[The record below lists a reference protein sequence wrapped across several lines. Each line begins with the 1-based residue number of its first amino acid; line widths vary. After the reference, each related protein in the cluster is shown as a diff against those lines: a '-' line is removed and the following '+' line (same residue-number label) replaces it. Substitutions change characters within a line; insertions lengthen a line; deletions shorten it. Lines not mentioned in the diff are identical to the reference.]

1 MTEELF
7 NMIEYQV
14 KQTGRTYW
22 ACRSCTNYAEG
33 MHHRMKQIEEK
44 LAEVKQSCS
53 KNEEG
58 LSQVQAEVGR
68 LAEKVEKQAKDASE
82 ATSSKEDSVYEEIR
96 EREMRRANVVI
107 HGMKEAP
114 LECKGRERWD
124 WDRDSCWNL
133 FRALKLDMPK
143 DCIRFVRR
151 VGDAETQPRP
161 LILGFNEEGDRR
173 RLLRC
178 DTRNTPF
185 SDVDIGPD
193 LTKKQRQEEINMKA
207 EAVRRNMRMEEA
219 DRAKN
224 LAWQVVGPR
233 GEKRLIKVYVDMEKE
248 RLNGDSGNRGR
259 GGAARRGRGG
269 RTPPAATGSNTTP
282 LGARDARTE
291 DMEVEGEPRE
301 DTNMEETGPNTG
313 RRGRGRPP
321 GMRHL
326 GERSRLDS
334 TAKRKDR
341 AVGGED
347 EEDDSLPPPAK
358 AKH

>member
-1 MTEELF
+1 
-7 NMIEYQV
+7 MIEYQV

-22 ACRSCTNYAEG
+22 TCRSCTNYAEG

-82 ATSSKEDSVYEEIR
+82 ATNSKEDSVYEEIR

-124 WDRDSCWNL
+124 WDGDSCWNL
-133 FRALKLDMPK
+133 FRALKLDMSK
-143 DCIRFVRR
+143 DCIRFVKR
-151 VGDAETQPRP
+151 VGDAESQPRP
-161 LILGFNEEGDRR
+161 LILGFNEEGDKR

-207 EAVRRNMRMEEA
+207 EAVRRNMRMEET

-248 RLNGDSGNRGR
+248 RLNGDSGNMRQRRGSQER
-259 GGAARRGRGG
+259 EGRQNPPSCDRFEHDTPGSTRGEDGGHGSGGRVTRGHEFGGARSPHRQKRQREAANHAPPRGEEQAGQHG
-269 RTPPAATGSNTTP
+269 Q
-282 LGARDARTE
+282 E
-291 DMEVEGEPRE
+291 EGQS
-301 DTNMEETGPNTG
+301 G
-313 RRGRGRPP
+313 
-321 GMRHL
+321 
-326 GERSRLDS
+326 
-334 TAKRKDR
+334 
-341 AVGGED
+341 GGEE